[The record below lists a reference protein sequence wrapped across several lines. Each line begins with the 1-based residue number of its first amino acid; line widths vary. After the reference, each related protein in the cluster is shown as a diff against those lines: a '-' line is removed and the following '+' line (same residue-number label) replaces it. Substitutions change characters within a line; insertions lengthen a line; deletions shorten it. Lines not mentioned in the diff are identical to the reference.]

1 MPQGDGDGARMK
13 GIEETMMFGDTEQL
27 PDFGPPFMAHAPASA
42 AGLLAPLTRSDGIG
56 AVITTRS
63 ATDAR
68 KAIRRIWQANTRA
81 AILIDADRYSGR
93 RRGIGAACMTTTWVN
108 MQLKAGLSWALTDSG
123 YIPAGDLAA
132 LRAVLAWSAGT
143 GQVITALPLAI
154 EWLTRDRDILIAE
167 LTAAGRPVALMLESE
182 GDPLATT
189 AAVTG
194 LIAVLRCPVPVLLL
208 RSDTSVL
215 GALAH
220 GAAAVSVGTKS
231 GLRHIYP
238 VPNDDSS
245 GFAPPLAAYVP
256 ALNAY
261 YRLAPKIEDAITRDP
276 GLDVWKC
283 DCEMCKGRSL
293 EWIVFHSDPATA
305 ALEHSL
311 AAQADVAKTIL
322 SRPAAMRGSEW
333 KTMCAI
339 AQLNHDKIVTKTNR
353 TWQPAKALKAWVSST
368 PQPQAS
374 TP

>member
-1 MPQGDGDGARMK
+1 MK

-27 PDFGPPFMAHAPASA
+27 PSFGPPFMAHAPASA
-42 AGLLAPLTRSDGIG
+42 AALLAPLTRSDDIG

-63 ATDAR
+63 ATEAR
-68 KAIRRIWQANTRA
+68 KAIRRIRQANPRA
-81 AILIDADRYSGR
+81 AILIDADRYSGKH
-93 RRGIGAACMTTTWVN
+93 RGIGATCMTAQWVN
-108 MQLKAGLSWALTDSG
+108 IQLKAGLPWALTDSG
-123 YIPAGDLAA
+123 YIPAGDLTA
-132 LRAVLAWSAGT
+132 LRAVLAWGAGVT
-143 GQVITALPLAI
+143 QVITALPLAI

-238 VPNDDSS
+238 MSDEDSN
-245 GFAPPLAAYVP
+245 GFTPPPAAYVP
-256 ALNAY
+256 ALKSY
-261 YRLAPKIEDAITRDP
+261 YRLMPKIEDAITRNP
-276 GLDVWKC
+276 NLDVWTC
-283 DCEMCKGRSL
+283 DCSVCGGRSIA
-293 EWIVFHSDPATA
+293 WIVFHTDPATA
-305 ALEHSL
+305 AFEHSL
-311 AAQADVAKTIL
+311 AAQADVAKAIL
-322 SRPAAMRGSEW
+322 AFPPAMRGSQW
-333 KTMCAI
+333 KTMCAL
-339 AQLNHDKIVTKTNR
+339 AQLNHEKIVTKKNR

-368 PQPQAS
+368 PQPQTS

>member
-1 MPQGDGDGARMK
+1 MR
-13 GIEETMMFGDTEQL
+13 GIEEAMVFGDAQQL
-27 PDFGPPFMAHAPASA
+27 PKFGPPFMAHAPASA
-42 AGLLAPLTRSDGIG
+42 AALLAPLTRSNGIG

-68 KAIRRIWQANTRA
+68 KAIRRIRQANPRA
-81 AILIDADRYSGR
+81 AILADADRYSGKNR
-93 RRGIGAACMTTTWVN
+93 AVGADCMTTAWVN
-108 MQLKAGLSWALTDSG
+108 TQLKAGLPWALTDSG
-123 YIPAGDLAA
+123 YIPTGDVAA
-132 LRAVLAWSAGT
+132 LRAVLAWASGST
-143 GQVITALPLAI
+143 QVITALPLAI

-238 VPNDDSS
+238 IPDDDSG
-245 GFAPPLAAYVP
+245 GFAPPTAAFVP
-256 ALNAY
+256 ALKSY
-261 YRLAPKIEDAITRDP
+261 YWLVPKIEDAITRNP
-276 GLDVWKC
+276 NLDVWIC
-283 DCEMCKGRSL
+283 DCSLCHGRSL
-293 EWIVFHSDPATA
+293 AWIVFHTDAATVA
-305 ALEHSL
+305 FEHSL
-311 AAQADVAKTIL
+311 AAQADIAKAIL
-322 SRPAAMRGSEW
+322 ACPPAMRGSEW
-333 KTMCAI
+333 KAMCAL
-339 AQLNHDKIVTKTNR
+339 AQLNHDKIVTKKNK